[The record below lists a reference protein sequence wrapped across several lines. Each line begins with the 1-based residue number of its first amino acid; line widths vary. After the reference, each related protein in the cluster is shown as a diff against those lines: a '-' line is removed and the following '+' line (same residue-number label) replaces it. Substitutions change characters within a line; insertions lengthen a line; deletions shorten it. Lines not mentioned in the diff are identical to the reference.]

1 MEETKLYELRKL
13 ESKDIFPMFKIISK
27 IGINE
32 FKKCFSND
40 EIKDLIGSKGE
51 IEFDKL
57 ASIVGVSVGFDIAS
71 IVVTNI
77 PKCENEIY
85 DFLVSI
91 SNLKRKEVEKLPMNT
106 FLEMIIDL
114 VKKEEF
120 KDFFGVVSKLFK

>member
-1 MEETKLYELRKL
+1 MEETRIYELRKL

-27 IGINE
+27 IGIDE
-32 FKKCFSND
+32 FKKCFSSD

-51 IEFDKL
+51 LEFDKL

-71 IVVTNI
+71 IIVTNI

-85 DFLVSI
+85 DFLASV
-91 SNLKRKEVEKLPMNT
+91 SNLKRKELEKLPMNV

>member
-1 MEETKLYELRKL
+1 MEETKVYELRKL
-13 ESKDIFPMFKIISK
+13 ESKDIFPMFRIISK
-27 IGINE
+27 IGIDE

-40 EIKDLIGSKGE
+40 EIKDLIASKGE
-51 IEFDKL
+51 VEFDKL

-71 IVVTNI
+71 IIVTNI

-85 DFLVSI
+85 DFLASI
-91 SNLKRKEVEKLPMNT
+91 SDLKRKELEKLPMNI

-114 VKKEEF
+114 IKKEEF